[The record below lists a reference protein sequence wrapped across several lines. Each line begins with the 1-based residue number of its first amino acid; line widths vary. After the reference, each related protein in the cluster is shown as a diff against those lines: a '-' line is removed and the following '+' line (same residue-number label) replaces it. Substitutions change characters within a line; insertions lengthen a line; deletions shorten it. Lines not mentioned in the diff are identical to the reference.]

1 VIGFECFQVEQ
12 IITKRNSLQPLL
24 ITVSDNYS
32 LENRGARTAVTGLNS
47 RLYDAKKPSIIS
59 LLGFRLDIFWAI

>member
-1 VIGFECFQVEQ
+1 MTFAGKQ
-12 IITKRNSLQPLL
+12 IITKHISLQPLL

-32 LENRGARTAVTGLNS
+32 LENCSARTAVTGLNS
-47 RLYDAKKPSIIS
+47 RLDDAKKPSIIS